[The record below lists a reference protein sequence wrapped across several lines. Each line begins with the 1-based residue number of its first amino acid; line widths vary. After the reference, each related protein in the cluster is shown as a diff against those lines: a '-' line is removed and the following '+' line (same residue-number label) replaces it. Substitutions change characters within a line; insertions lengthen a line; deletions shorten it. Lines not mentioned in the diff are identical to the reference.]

1 LKPGLVLPLLLLAG
15 APASA
20 QSVISPYRFSSPDDR
35 APSGLDAEK
44 ARSYRDQLRPA
55 IPYDAP
61 RDAGDAA
68 NRQELRRELS
78 RIDRVLESAP
88 PPPPARNVNAPPTP
102 PPLGGGARSQPTPAE
117 IEERLAEREGKP
129 PLRRTIPVN
138 PVYDLF
144 GERLQ

>member
-1 LKPGLVLPLLLLAG
+1 MKPGLVLALLLLA
-15 APASA
+15 AASASA
-20 QSVISPYRFSSPDDR
+20 QSVISPYRFSPPNDR
-35 APSGLDAEK
+35 APSGLNSEK

-55 IPYDAP
+55 LPYDAP
-61 RDAGDAA
+61 RDAGEAA
-68 NRQELRRELS
+68 NRQELRRELY
-78 RIDRVLESAP
+78 RIDRVLESPP

-102 PPLGGGARSQPTPAE
+102 PPLGGGTRYQPTPAE
-117 IEERLAEREGKP
+117 IEERLAEKEQKP